1 MPVPTYDNLFNPL
14 LKSLR
19 ELGGTGS
26 NSATEKKVAQILN
39 LTEKEINEI
48 HKGSRTKLNYNIAWS
63 RTYLKLYGLIQNSAR
78 GVWILTSKGKRIK
91 TVNKKEVKKHFRKLN
106 KMSELPEK
114 DLETLEQ
121 LDYFEDDYINK
132 VFDKYSQLVGWF
144 LMEFSRLEHDFNLV
158 IAEFF
163 GSDYHETGYIVIKKL
178 SFLNKIELFYDL
190 YLRPVSF
197 SKKNKQNQ
205 KRLLDIKNRLNSINT
220 FRNRVV
226 HANWSSLNKDGFV
239 RTKIITDSQEDGVI
253 KFERMKITPKIIKKN
268 IAEINKLIDS
278 MEIFNETALQ
288 SF

>member
-1 MPVPTYDNLFNPL
+1 MLVPTYDNLFNPL
-14 LKSLR
+14 LKSLH

-48 HKGSRTKLNYNIAWS
+48 HKGGRTKLNYNIAWA

-78 GVWILTSKGKRIK
+78 GVWVLTSKGERTK
-91 TVNKKEVKKHFRKLN
+91 TVNKEEVKKHVRKLN
-106 KMSELPEK
+106 RRSELPEK

-121 LDYFEDDYINK
+121 LDYFEDDYIDK
-132 VFDKYSQLVGWF
+132 VFDKYSQLIGWF
-144 LMEFSRLEHDFNLV
+144 LIEFSRLEHDFNLV

-163 GSDYHETGYIVIKKL
+163 GDDYHEIGYIVIKKL

-190 YLRPVSF
+190 YLGPVSF

-205 KRLLDIKNRLNSINT
+205 ERLLDIKNRLNSINT

-239 RTKIITDSQEDGVI
+239 RTKIITDSQGDGVI
-253 KFERMKITPKIIKKN
+253 KFERIKITPKIIKKN
-268 IAEINKLIDS
+268 IAEINKLIDDI
-278 MEIFNETALQ
+278 ETFKETALQ
-288 SF
+288 F